1 MASGCPVINANIP
14 CSGVPWVSR
23 HEQEGLT
30 VPINNS
36 KALAEAANRL
46 LRQPGLR
53 NRLVKASQ
61 DRAEYF
67 NHISMGERS
76 LNMYDKILSSELN
89 YTTLQSPVN
98 LL

>member
-36 KALAEAANRL
+36 KALG
-46 LRQPGLR
+46 QSSP
-53 NRLVKASQ
+53 ASA
-61 DRAEYF
+61 R
-67 NHISMGERS
+67 I
-76 LNMYDKILSSELN
+76 
-89 YTTLQSPVN
+89 T
-98 LL
+98 